1 MLKELKRLSYCDDII
16 AKTMN
21 KNNLWL
27 GLIGVL
33 VLAGLFFLVK
43 PKTPPSNSAS
53 QNTSQDKIFNLVI
66 QNKKIVSGDETLQVK
81 EGDQITINVL
91 SDEAD
96 ELHVHGYDKSVDLE
110 ASKSAQ
116 LMFSANLTG
125 RFPYELEKS
134 KTEIGALEVQ
144 PK

>member
-1 MLKELKRLSYCDDII
+1 
-16 AKTMN
+16 MN
-21 KNNLWL
+21 KNNLWF

-43 PKTPPSNSAS
+43 PKTPPSTSPTQNIS
-53 QNTSQDKIFNLVI
+53 QAKEFNLVI
-66 QNKKIVSGDETLQVK
+66 QNKKIVSGAETLQVH

-96 ELHVHGYDKSVDLE
+96 ELHIHGYDKSVDLE
-110 ASKSAQ
+110 ASISAQ
-116 LMFSANLTG
+116 LTFTANLTG

-134 KTEIGALEVQ
+134 KTDIGALEVQ